1 LESRLGT
8 GGFFVRIFLFLSMST
23 FVIHPTVEQ
32 EKVVKA
38 FLEALD
44 IHFEKEDETLPD
56 HVLKG
61 IKQGQEDA
69 AAGRFITFEE
79 FKKKYPAA

>member
-1 LESRLGT
+1 
-8 GGFFVRIFLFLSMST
+8 MST

-38 FLEALD
+38 FLEAMD
-44 IHFEKEDETLPD
+44 IHFEKEDDVLPA
-56 HVLKG
+56 HVLEG
-61 IKQGQEDA
+61 IKRGQEDA
-69 AAGRFITFEE
+69 DAGRFITFEE

>member
-1 LESRLGT
+1 
-8 GGFFVRIFLFLSMST
+8 MST
-23 FVIHPTVEQ
+23 FVIYPTVEQ
-32 EKVVKA
+32 EKAVKA
-38 FLEALD
+38 FLEALE
-44 IHFEKEDETLPD
+44 IHFEKEDETLPE
-56 HVLKG
+56 HVLEG

>member
-1 LESRLGT
+1 
-8 GGFFVRIFLFLSMST
+8 M
-23 FVIHPTVEQ
+23 IHPNAEQ
-32 EKVVKA
+32 EKIVKA
-38 FLEALD
+38 FLEALN
-44 IHFEKEDETLPD
+44 IHFEKEEETLPE
-56 HVLKG
+56 HVLEG